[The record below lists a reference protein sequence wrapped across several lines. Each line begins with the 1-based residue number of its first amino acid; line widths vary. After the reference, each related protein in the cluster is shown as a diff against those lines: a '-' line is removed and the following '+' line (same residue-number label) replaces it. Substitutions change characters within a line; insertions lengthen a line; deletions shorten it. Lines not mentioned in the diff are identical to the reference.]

1 MTSPDAVV
9 VGSGP
14 NGLVGALRL
23 AMAGRRVLLVE
34 RADTIGGGLRSEA
47 LTVPGVVHD
56 VGATVLPL
64 TLTSPAFRALGLG
77 DDITWDFG
85 SAEAAHPLDGGRAAI
100 LDRDLERTAASLGA
114 DERRWLRLLRPSIE
128 AGDRLTDAL
137 LSPLDLPPLAALLPL
152 TRYGAQG
159 ILPAALA
166 IPALLTTEEGR
177 ALFAGMTAHSVLP
190 FTQVATTGF
199 GLVMALMAHRVGWPV
214 VRGGSGQLAA
224 ALGRRLVEL
233 GGTIETGHA
242 VTSLADLPAVET
254 TLLDVTPRQLV
265 RMATDVLPTR
275 YLDRLRRFRYGPGV
289 FKIDYALDGPV
300 PWTNRRV
307 GEAPTVH
314 VGGSYE
320 EVMLAEQ
327 AVARGQHPDRPF
339 VLVVQPSVADASR
352 APAGTHVLWAYCHV
366 PNGSRTDMTAAI
378 ENQIERFAPGFR
390 DRIVARHIM
399 TPAQLEEWNPNLVGG
414 DLGGGAA
421 DLGQFISRPVL
432 SRRPWATPAPGV
444 YLCSSST
451 PPGGG
456 VHGMGGWHAA
466 GLALRRDGL

>member
-23 AMAGRRVLLVE
+23 AMAGRRVLLLE
-34 RADTIGGGLRSEA
+34 RADTIGGALRSEA

-64 TLTSPAFRALGLG
+64 TLTSPAFRALDLG
-77 DDITWDFG
+77 ADLSWQFG
-85 SAEAAHPLDGGRAAI
+85 SAETAHPLDGGRAAI
-100 LDRDLERTAASLGA
+100 LDRDLARTAASLGA
-114 DERRWLRLLRPSIE
+114 DERRWVRLLGPLIE

-137 LSPLDLPPLAALLPL
+137 LSPLDLPPPAALLPL
-152 TRYGAQG
+152 ARYGAPG

-166 IPALLTTEEGR
+166 IPTLLRTEEGR
-177 ALFAGMTAHSVLP
+177 ALFAGMTAHAVLP
-190 FTQVATTGF
+190 FTQPATTGF
-199 GLVMALMAHRVGWPV
+199 GLLMALMAHRVGWPV

-224 ALGRRLVEL
+224 ALGRRLTAL
-233 GGTIETGHA
+233 GGTIETGHE
-242 VTSLADLPAVET
+242 VTSLAELPDVET

-275 YLDRLRRFRYGPGV
+275 YLNRLMKYRHGPGV
-289 FKIDYALDGPV
+289 FKIDYALDGAV
-300 PWTNRRV
+300 PWSNPRV

-314 VGGSYE
+314 VGGSYQ
-320 EVMLAEQ
+320 EVMAAEQ
-327 AVARGQHPDRPF
+327 LVARGQHPDRPF
-339 VLVVQPSVADASR
+339 VLVVQPSVADPTR
-352 APAGTHVLWAYCHV
+352 APAGMHVLWAYCHV
-366 PNGSRTDMTAAI
+366 PNGSRTDMTEAI
-378 ENQIERFAPGFR
+378 EGQIERFAPGFR
-390 DRIVARHIM
+390 DRVIARHVM
-399 TPAQLEEWNPNLVGG
+399 TPAQLEEWDPNLIGG

-421 DLGQFISRPVL
+421 DLGQFIARPVL
-432 SRRPWATPAPGV
+432 SRRPWATPARGV

-466 GLALRRDGL
+466 GLALRHDRA